1 MSDFYNG
8 IVSGI
13 VGAVAG
19 GVTGFLASRFSNYL
33 DNKGKI
39 TIKTSDVKLEYR
51 NWSLA
56 GIKKFPEGY
65 NSEVNQIL
73 LSFKLEI
80 RNTSK
85 IRKDYKNGKL
95 IIRSNDF
102 VEEAELYSDM
112 KNQFQHAMLE
122 PLESKITKVS
132 STLKIDKFKNFLGK
146 KVEFYMAITDSK
158 EKITEVL
165 VGTYDKL

>member
-1 MSDFYNG
+1 MSEFDNG

-19 GVTGFLASRFSNYL
+19 GVTGFLASRFSSYL

-39 TIKTSDVKLEYR
+39 TIKTSDEILEYKK
-51 NWSLA
+51 WSFE
-56 GIKKFPEGY
+56 GTKKFPEGY
-65 NSEVNQIL
+65 NSQVNQIT

-80 RNTSK
+80 RNTAK

-102 VEEAELYSDM
+102 VDEAELYYDM
-112 KNQFQHAMLE
+112 NNKFQHAMME
-122 PLESKITKVS
+122 PLESKITKLS
-132 STLKIDKFKNFLGK
+132 STLRYDKYKNFLGK
-146 KVEFYMAITDSK
+146 KVEFYLAITDSK
-158 EKITEVL
+158 DKVTEVL
-165 VGTYDKL
+165 VGTYNKL

>member
-1 MSDFYNG
+1 MSDFDNG

-19 GVTGFLASRFSNYL
+19 GVTGFLASRLSSYL

-39 TIKTSDVKLEYR
+39 TIKTSGEKLEYMK
-51 NWSLA
+51 WSLG
-56 GIKKFPEGY
+56 GIKNFPEGY
-65 NSEVNQIL
+65 NSEVNQIIF
-73 LSFKLEI
+73 SFKLEI

-85 IRKDYKNGKL
+85 IRKDYKNAKL
-95 IIRSNDF
+95 IIRSNNF
-102 VEEAELYSDM
+102 VDEAELYSDM
-112 KNQFQHAMLE
+112 KNKFQHAMME
-122 PLESKITKVS
+122 PLECNITKVS
-132 STLKIDKFKNFLGK
+132 STLRNDKFKNFLGK

-165 VGTYDKL
+165 VGSYDKL